1 MSTISISQA
10 CELVWDLLQALEDT
24 YWEASTLSDKDQVF
38 NVLQSL
44 NAEYMELLKVSVQDH
59 HYPYEV
65 ISTNHNILK
74 QTLSDFKHIAG
85 QLTRRQ
91 HTSARLNALL
101 DQLNHSLVGQ

>member
-24 YWEASTLSDKDQVF
+24 YWEASTLSDKDHVF

-65 ISTNHNILK
+65 ISTNHAVLK
-74 QTLSDFKHIAG
+74 QTLSEFQQVAG

-91 HTSARLNALL
+91 QTATRLSSLL
-101 DQLNHSLVGQ
+101 NQFTLSLQSQ